1 MILCQFLAIR
11 RIYFECYIALQCSY
25 IKQEGK
31 LEMIKKTFSLRVSD
45 RHMNWLR
52 KQSEKHEMSN
62 GEIVRFLIDEKI
74 LEEEK
79 TLFKSDDKKYNC
91 KEAS

>member
-1 MILCQFLAIR
+1 
-11 RIYFECYIALQCSY
+11 
-25 IKQEGK
+25 
-31 LEMIKKTFSLRVSD
+31 MIKKTFCLRVSD
-45 RHMNWLR
+45 RHMSWIR

-79 TLFKSDDKKYNC
+79 TLFKSDEKKSNNDKV
-91 KEAS
+91 A